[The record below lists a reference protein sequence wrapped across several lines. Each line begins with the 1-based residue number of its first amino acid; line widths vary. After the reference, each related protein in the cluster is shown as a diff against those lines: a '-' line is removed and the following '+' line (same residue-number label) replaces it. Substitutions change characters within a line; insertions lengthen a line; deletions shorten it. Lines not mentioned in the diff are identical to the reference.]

1 MAIDYQKIYKK
12 ALTNKQ
18 KGISIKETIEQEL
31 GHRDTGNFYKA
42 ITTNQKT
49 KLKNAK
55 GLSERQKEEFKKL
68 YLEDGK
74 TMSFLRDKYNI
85 RTKTAI
91 DFINSVS
98 GEYSR
103 SFKNHNRKLTKYQ
116 VIKILIERMK
126 YGTLQRELA
135 KKYNV
140 SDSRISCICT
150 GRDWKHIFQGVKEK
164 YNTELLSI
172 KTNV

>member
-1 MAIDYQKIYKK
+1 MSIDYKKIYKK
-12 ALTNKQ
+12 ALKNKIN
-18 KGISIKETIEQEL
+18 GISIKDTIEQEL
-31 GHRDTGNFYKA
+31 GYRNTSNFYKSL
-42 ITTNQKT
+42 TKNQKE
-49 KLKNAK
+49 KLKKAK
-55 GLSERQKEEFKKL
+55 GLSKKQKEEFTKL
-68 YLEDGK
+68 YLQDGI
-74 TMSFLRDKYNI
+74 TMSFLRDKYKI
-85 RTKTAI
+85 STKTAI

-126 YGTLQRELA
+126 YGTLQSELA

-150 GRDWKHIFQGVKEK
+150 GRDWKHIFQGVREK
-164 YNTELLSI
+164 YNNELLSLR
-172 KTNV
+172 TNE

>member
-12 ALTNKQ
+12 ALINKE
-18 KGISIKETIEQEL
+18 KGISIKDTIYVFL

-42 ITTNQKT
+42 LTKEQKD
-49 KLKNAK
+49 KLKKAK
-55 GLSERQKEEFKKL
+55 YLSQKQKEEFKRL
-68 YLEDGK
+68 YLEKGYTMLELRGK
-74 TMSFLRDKYNI
+74 YKI
-85 RTKTAI
+85 RTQTAI
-91 DFINSVS
+91 KYINSVS

-135 KKYNV
+135 EKYNV
-140 SDSRISCICT
+140 SELRISCIRT
-150 GRDWKHIFQGVKEK
+150 GRDWKHIFQGVKQK
-164 YNTELLSI
+164 YNTEILSL
-172 KTNV
+172 KTNA

>member
-1 MAIDYQKIYKK
+1 MAIDYKKIYRK
-12 ALTNKQ
+12 ALINKR
-18 KGISIKETIEQEL
+18 KGVSIKETINQEL

-42 ITTNQKT
+42 ITPNQKT

-55 GLSERQKEEFKKL
+55 GLSEKQKEEFKKL
-68 YLEDGK
+68 YLEEGY
-74 TMSFLRDKYNI
+74 TMSQLRDKYKI
-85 RTKTAI
+85 RTKTAL

-135 KKYNV
+135 EKYNV
-140 SDSRISCICT
+140 TDSLISAICN
-150 GRDWKHIFQGVKEK
+150 GHHWKHIFQGVKDK
-164 YNTELLSI
+164 YNHETLLL
-172 KTNV
+172 KTNA

>member
-1 MAIDYQKIYKK
+1 MAIDYKKIYKK
-12 ALTNKQ
+12 ALINKQ
-18 KGISIKETIEQEL
+18 KGISIKNTIEKEL
-31 GHRDTGNFYKA
+31 GHRYTGNFYKA
-42 ITTNQKT
+42 LDASQKT

-55 GLSERQKEEFKKL
+55 GLSEKQKEEFKRL
-68 YLEDGK
+68 YLEDGY
-74 TMSFLRDKYNI
+74 TMSQLRDKYKI

-98 GEYSR
+98 DEYSR

-135 KKYNV
+135 EKYNV
-140 SDSRISCICT
+140 TDSLISAICN
-150 GRDWKHIFQGVKEK
+150 GHHWKHIFQGVKEK
-164 YNTELLSI
+164 YNYETLSL